1 MTICPFMSGPVAE
14 GVARGGSRGCVPDL
28 YEVECL
34 REKCAAWGPVEPLW
48 ILEREGGETREYYV
62 TWFEGKWQRIP
73 KKPDQELII
82 CGCRRIGYEVPE

>member
-1 MTICPFMSGPVAE
+1 MSEFGVDGPICPFMSTDNQTVPFVCCQRE
-14 GVARGGSRGCVPDL
+14 G
-28 YEVECL
+28 
-34 REKCAAWGPVEPLW
+34 CAAWGPVEPLW
-48 ILEREGGETREYYV
+48 ILEREGGENREYYV